1 MMMDKVDTLVER
13 DLRIAIPK
21 GSLYADSIA
30 MLARAGLDMDG
41 LDDPGRT
48 LVWYKDGVRY
58 LILRP
63 TDIPVF
69 VAYGGADCAICGK
82 DSIVES
88 ELDVVEL
95 VDLGFGACRFVVAE
109 PEKSDRRADDTYD
122 RLGMLRVATKY
133 PHITK
138 AYYDRKGI
146 QVDIIKLYGNI
157 ELAPLCDMADRI
169 VDITATGTTLR
180 ENHLRIVDDVLS
192 STARFI
198 GNPAAVRI
206 DRRVRTIASALAT
219 CVKGQ
224 E

>member
-1 MMMDKVDTLVER
+1 MMMESVDTLVNR

-21 GSLYADSIA
+21 GSLYADSIDA
-30 MLARAGLDMDG
+30 LSSAGLDLSGMDN
-41 LDDPGRT
+41 PGRT
-48 LVWYKDGVRY
+48 LVWYKQGVRF

-82 DSIVES
+82 DSIVEAQ
-88 ELDVVEL
+88 LDVVEL

-109 PEKSDRRADDTYD
+109 PDQTNRQALETYD

-138 AYYDRKGI
+138 SYYDREGT
-146 QVDIIKLYGNI
+146 QVDIIKINGNV

-180 ENHLRIVDDVLS
+180 ENHLRIVDDVLA

-206 DRRVRTIASALAT
+206 DSRVRTIASALAACT
-219 CVKGQ
+219 EGK